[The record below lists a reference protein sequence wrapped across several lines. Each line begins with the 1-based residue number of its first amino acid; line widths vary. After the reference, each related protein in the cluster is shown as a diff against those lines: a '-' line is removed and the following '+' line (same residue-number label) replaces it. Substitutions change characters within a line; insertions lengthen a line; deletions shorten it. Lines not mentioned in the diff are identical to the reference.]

1 MEQLRAELAAAPPLP
16 GSFTPKTG
24 DLCVAKFVDGEWY
37 RAKVE
42 KVHNKDKITVFFV
55 DYGNVSKGTADMY
68 ALFLKGQSHLD
79 IFSLVKG
86 TIWLKTNCKFLLEQT
101 KGTEITFIASMKY
114 DA

>member
-16 GSFTPKTG
+16 GAFTPKTG

-55 DYGNVSKGTADMY
+55 DYGNVSDGVQFGHCCHLNLLMSFKVFTAFHI
-68 ALFLKGQSHLD
+68 L
-79 IFSLVKG
+79 
-86 TIWLKTNCKFLLEQT
+86 N
-101 KGTEITFIASMKY
+101 
-114 DA
+114 